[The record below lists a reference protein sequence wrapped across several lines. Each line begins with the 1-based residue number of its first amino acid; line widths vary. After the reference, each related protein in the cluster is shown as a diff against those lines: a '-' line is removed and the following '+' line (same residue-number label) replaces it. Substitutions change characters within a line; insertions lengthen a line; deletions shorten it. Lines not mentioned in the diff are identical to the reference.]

1 MSNYGYPIT
10 IVYRAKHTFKS
21 NVTAL
26 FLKYKYYNTL
36 NIILFVTVLTLLKK
50 ISTVD
55 LKMCEEYIDFLKQIA
70 SLELTALEDRIRDVA
85 SIVQGHP
92 VMDRSFFLGE
102 SIEPQE
108 SSSALTQALLPQPHG
123 AADGNVGLFPGP
135 CQRVVSYMSGSVY
148 RSDSPHA
155 SLHWPFH
162 PQPAGRSE
170 DQQGFSGCAVDGW
183 SLRCAPAAPTRCT
196 AQMEGY
202 ACLITTM
209 PGVGRIMS
217 ASERYMLVL
226 AISRRQHLYRG
237 NQVKVRWSE

>member
-1 MSNYGYPIT
+1 
-10 IVYRAKHTFKS
+10 
-21 NVTAL
+21 
-26 FLKYKYYNTL
+26 
-36 NIILFVTVLTLLKK
+36 
-50 ISTVD
+50 
-55 LKMCEEYIDFLKQIA
+55 MCEEYIYFFKQIA

-102 SIEPQE
+102 SIEPHA
-108 SSSALTQALLPQPHG
+108 SSSALTQALLPQPLG

-148 RSDSPHA
+148 RSESPHA

-170 DQQGFSGCAVDGW
+170 EQQGFSGCAADGW
-183 SLRCAPAAPTRCT
+183 SPRCAPAAPTRCT

-202 ACLITTM
+202 PCLITTM
-209 PGVGRIMS
+209 PGMGRIMS
-217 ASERYMLVL
+217 APERDMLAL

-237 NQVKVRWSE
+237 NQVKVR

>member
-102 SIEPQE
+102 SIEPQA

-135 CQRVVSYMSGSVY
+135 CQRVFPTCLVPSTDQTALTRHYTGPSTLSQLGGRRTS
-148 RSDSPHA
+148 RA
-155 SLHWPFH
+155 SQDVLWTDG
-162 PQPAGRSE
+162 A
-170 DQQGFSGCAVDGW
+170 CAVLPLHRPGAPHRWRGTPASSPRCLVWVELCLPQKDICW
-183 SLRCAPAAPTRCT
+183 S
-196 AQMEGY
+196 
-202 ACLITTM
+202 
-209 PGVGRIMS
+209 
-217 ASERYMLVL
+217 
-226 AISRRQHLYRG
+226 
-237 NQVKVRWSE
+237 